1 MAGEVVGYYDEDE
14 VLCASK
20 WWIIE
25 LLNMLLIVGSSSPL
39 LLS

>member
-1 MAGEVVGYYDEDE
+1 MAGEGVGNYDEDE
-14 VLCASK
+14 VLCAPL
-20 WWIIE
+20 IIE